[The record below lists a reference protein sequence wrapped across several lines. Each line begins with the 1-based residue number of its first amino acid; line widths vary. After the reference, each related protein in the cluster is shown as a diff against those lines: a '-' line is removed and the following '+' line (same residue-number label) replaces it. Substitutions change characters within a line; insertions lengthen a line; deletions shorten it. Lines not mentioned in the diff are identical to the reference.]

1 MKKQKTKRVSKT
13 EVVNIITT
21 KTKGRFFTVTFETN
35 GGKERSING
44 NYKRPRKN
52 SKMNNLGYLNVYS
65 AKDMGYRNVNCR
77 TIKQVVFK
85 NVIYKTK

>member
-1 MKKQKTKRVSKT
+1 MKKNKIKRVSKT
-13 EVVNIITT
+13 DVVNIITT
-21 KTKGRFFTVTFETN
+21 KTKGRFFSVMFTTN
-35 GGKERSING
+35 AGKDRTING

-85 NVIYKTK
+85 NETYKTK

>member
-21 KTKGRFFTVTFETN
+21 KTKGRFFTVTFTTN
-35 GGKERSING
+35 GGKERVING
-44 NYKRPRKN
+44 NYKRPRKKA
-52 SKMNNLGYLNVYS
+52 SMNNLGYLNIYS

-77 TIKQVVFK
+77 TITQVSFK